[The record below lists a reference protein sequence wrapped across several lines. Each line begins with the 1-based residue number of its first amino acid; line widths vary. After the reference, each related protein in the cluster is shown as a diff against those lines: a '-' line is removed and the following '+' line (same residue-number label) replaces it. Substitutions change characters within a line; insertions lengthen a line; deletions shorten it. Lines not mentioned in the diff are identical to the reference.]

1 MGAVK
6 FVFTSEKTCVAKK
19 RIAISGSEVSES
31 DCAIWSPKCEAAVA
45 QTAAHCS
52 ATNQRFRILWAGR
65 AYCILQPVFV
75 LAYFASFTGILRS
88 KSVARQTLACF
99 EYSATNRTY
108 RIIRAAREC

>member
-1 MGAVK
+1 MSAVK
-6 FVFTSEKTCVAKK
+6 FVFIMEITWVAKPP
-19 RIAISGSEVSES
+19 EVTEYSLSES
-31 DCAIWSPKCEAAVA
+31 NCAIWSPKCVAAVA

-99 EYSATNRTY
+99 DYSATNRTY